1 MVTMKGLR
9 KNKKY
14 QQKLNG
20 NMETKTSRAK
30 NTDKKFSFPPEA
42 ELERITKYFADPNC
56 KEINIGLLPNASEL
70 DKAKYDI
77 CQSISRYKRINK
89 LTPNELAKK
98 LKISQG
104 KTDDIL
110 FGRISNFQFEE
121 LASYTEKL
129 NGHLELKINYDGE
142 LAPKSAKQKASA
154 RA

>member
-1 MVTMKGLR
+1 
-9 KNKKY
+9 
-14 QQKLNG
+14 
-20 NMETKTSRAK
+20 METKTSRAK

-154 RA
+154 RAW

>member
-1 MVTMKGLR
+1 MKGLW
-9 KNKKY
+9 KSKKY

-20 NMETKTSRAK
+20 NVEVKTSRAK
-30 NTDKKFSFPPEA
+30 NADKKFSFPPEA

-56 KEINIGLLPNASEL
+56 KEINIGLMPNASEL

-98 LKISQG
+98 LKISQE

-110 FGRISNFQFEE
+110 FGRIGKWLSNSPRFVQWQERITGTM
-121 LASYTEKL
+121 LIALGIKVALSSK
-129 NGHLELKINYDGE
+129 K
-142 LAPKSAKQKASA
+142 
-154 RA
+154 